1 MLTASPAARRRLYNA
16 VTAAT
21 RPTGRTRTPFCYPLE
36 SWMEHA
42 TVTVATGKTLA
53 ISSQDVELNF
63 GNGAGIFDQNY
74 HVPEGTILGMIGPS
88 GCGKTTTCRVALG
101 LLQPQKG
108 TINTLGR
115 VPSGFRPEDRER
127 IGYIPQQFVLYPRL
141 SVAENAM
148 FVASLYGMPS
158 RQARARMEELLA
170 FVDLSDA
177 KNRLAQNLSGGM
189 QRRLMLAGALMHDPV
204 LLFADE
210 PTAGIDPV
218 LRMRFWEFFR
228 HLRDQ
233 GRTLVVTTQVVS
245 EAIYCD
251 YVAVMRK
258 GRILAVDTPE
268 NLKRK
273 ALGGEI
279 LDMTIQDPDEVRKA
293 IDALKRWDQKTEDG
307 RPVVKDVRR
316 STRPGATETDIHV
329 IVEDAREW
337 LPEVLNYLE
346 SRRPKIEVAS
356 AAPLEVSYDEVF
368 IKIMEQDQQQEA
380 ARG

>member
-1 MLTASPAARRRLYNA
+1 MT
-16 VTAAT
+16 
-21 RPTGRTRTPFCYPLE
+21 
-36 SWMEHA
+36 
-42 TVTVATGKTLA
+42 
-53 ISSQDVELNF
+53 ISSEEIELDF
-63 GNGAGIFDQNY
+63 GNGAGIFDQSY
-74 HVPEGTILGMIGPS
+74 SVPEGTILGMIGPS
-88 GCGKTTTCRVALG
+88 GCGKTTTCRIALG
-101 LLQPQKG
+101 LLTPQKG
-108 TINTLGR
+108 TISTLGR
-115 VPSGFRPEDRER
+115 TPTQFTAGDREQ

-141 SVAENAM
+141 SVAENAA

-158 RQARARMEELLA
+158 RQVKSRLDQLLD
-170 FVDLSDA
+170 FVDLKDA
-177 KNRLAQNLSGGM
+177 RNRLAQNLSGGM

-228 HLRDQ
+228 QLRDE

-258 GRILAVDTPE
+258 GRILAVDTPQ

-273 ALGGEI
+273 AMGGEI
-279 LDMTIQDPDEVRKA
+279 LDLTIQDPDEVHKA
-293 IDALKRWDQKTEDG
+293 IEALRRWDQRTESG
-307 RPVVKDVRR
+307 EKLVKAVHR
-316 STRPGATETDIHV
+316 SPKPDAENDIHV

-346 SRRPKIEVAS
+346 RRRPKIEVAS

-368 IKIMEQDQQQEA
+368 IKIMEQDQQQQEA
-380 ARG
+380 ANG